1 MCLRGRNASKM
12 HSVRQAGQSTADAHR
27 DFLFLSHS
35 SLISGEIFL
44 YLPELTKNLPLFPP
58 RPAAKTPQTCSW
70 ACMILGDTRSTEG
83 TWGSSPT
90 CFPKAGWEVPTLWRR
105 LEERDQGPF
114 PCCPFVF
121 PGQSQGQART
131 LPPTRCV
138 QAPMP
143 LKKTSLRSS

>member
-12 HSVRQAGQSTADAHR
+12 HIVRQAGQSTADAHR
-27 DFLFLSHS
+27 DLFFLSHS

-44 YLPELTKNLPLFPP
+44 YLPERTKICHFFPQGQQP
-58 RPAAKTPQTCSW
+58 KHPKPVAGHV
-70 ACMILGDTRSTEG
+70 GDTRSTEG

-90 CFPKAGWEVPTLWRR
+90 CFPKAGWEMPTLWRR

-114 PCCPFVF
+114 PCCCCPFVF
-121 PGQSQGQART
+121 LGQSRGEART

-138 QAPMP
+138 RAPTP